1 MRLSYFPCQTVKA
14 TKVEDWEFH
23 LLRGDFLIDIL
34 FEPLNDSEYSLTN
47 PLKRFSHKLHL
58 SLRTTQNGK
67 EWTYLG
73 PWIFVS
79 KQGLYVVIWIQ
90 KLTPLSS
97 ENFTSKKNIISYM
110 GCMTQLYFF
119 CVVVV
124 FLRSMH
130 WHQWPMTAMWPSATH
145 FCIMLLCL
153 LKCVLVL
160 YLVPT
165 WGHFL
170 VPWLTL
176 DACWDWTSVMQTPST
191 IIFVTSTLCAGSPA
205 QVPTSKSG
213 TFHCGRY

>member
-1 MRLSYFPCQTVKA
+1 MRLRYFPCQTVKA

-97 ENFTSKKNIISYM
+97 ENF
-110 GCMTQLYFF
+110 
-119 CVVVV
+119 
-124 FLRSMH
+124 R
-130 WHQWPMTAMWPSATH
+130 
-145 FCIMLLCL
+145 
-153 LKCVLVL
+153 
-160 YLVPT
+160 
-165 WGHFL
+165 
-170 VPWLTL
+170 
-176 DACWDWTSVMQTPST
+176 
-191 IIFVTSTLCAGSPA
+191 AGSLISGLYPVDTGNA
-205 QVPTSKSG
+205 FSDSWGLIHLILRETAWLKS
-213 TFHCGRY
+213 TYSLEIFIN